1 MKSLDTAAQ
10 RAGRDRVSGL
20 LLLAAAPMLVAGLAM
35 PAISVTRLV
44 FFDQTY
50 SIWDAVLAYRS
61 DGHMVLFILVL
72 VFSVL
77 FPTAKI
83 LVGSWVWASAGTGA
97 RVSRSLLGLLATVSR
112 WSMLDVFIVAL
123 TVLVVDGRILDSA
136 DIHFGVVLFAAAA
149 IASTLATHRL
159 NRL

>member
-1 MKSLDTAAQ
+1 M
-10 RAGRDRVSGL
+10 
-20 LLLAAAPMLVAGLAM
+20 LLAGLVM
-35 PAISVTRLV
+35 PAISVSRLV

-61 DGHMVLFILVL
+61 AGHMGLFALVL

-77 FPTAKI
+77 FPAAKI
-83 LVGSWVWASAGTGA
+83 LVGMWVWAAADAGPRIA
-97 RVSRSLLGLLATVSR
+97 QSLLGLLAAVSR

-123 TVLVVDGRILDSA
+123 TVLVVDGRILDTA

-159 NRL
+159 KRRQPGDYSAAL